1 MSEVNRLHKYLP
13 LISSRRALNRLEL
26 VAHLEMSSACV
37 KSEKAEL
44 RNPLGINN
52 QFESGDGGY
61 GNSTLLAKLTSLFKT
76 TMIAFSAVMSIN
88 S

>member
-13 LISSRRALNRLEL
+13 LISSRRDLNRLEL
-26 VAHLEMSSACV
+26 VAHLEVLPACF

-44 RNPLGINN
+44 RNSLGITN

-61 GNSTLLAKLTSLFKT
+61 GNSTLLGKLTSLFKT

-88 S
+88 L